1 MQAHMFLCIRGLVK
15 VECLAIILGEIGSN
29 IPELHQI
36 LCLYKSSVVWSYFY
50 VLQAEKEAAE
60 AEELKQELGLK
71 VDDSLK
77 AMIQK
82 RQQSRESQMGA
93 FFDQLEAKYAQ
104 PKKART
110 TSSANKE
117 TKSRKKSKK
126 WNIVTVLF
134 ILVDTINLVM
144 LNKLRCHTLPIFSQ
158 SDYLIQVVDINSDTE
173 QQTVQI
179 QISWLLK
186 KPTDLDLHCLQ
197 R

>member
-1 MQAHMFLCIRGLVK
+1 MSQ
-15 VECLAIILGEIGSN
+15 N
-29 IPELHQI
+29 YHQI
-36 LCLYKSSVVWSYFY
+36 VYLNKSSVVWSYFY
-50 VLQAEKEAAE
+50 ALQAEKEAAE

-77 AMIQK
+77 AMIQQ

-144 LNKLRCHTLPIFSQ
+144 LNKLRCHTTPNFQPIRLLDPSCWYKFR
-158 SDYLIQVVDINSDTE
+158 YWTTNSADHNSTLFTKVGHIRV
-173 QQTVQI
+173 QQ
-179 QISWLLK
+179 
-186 KPTDLDLHCLQ
+186 D
-197 R
+197 